1 MTTTFGQ
8 LVIGPPGS
16 GKTTYCEAM
25 SRFLKAI
32 GREVAIVNIDPANE
46 NMPYKADID
55 VSELITLE
63 DAMKDT
69 KLGPNGGLMY
79 CMEYLETN
87 IEWLLEKLKKVRK
100 TKREISNF
108 SRYTAFN
115 HLLETIDIF
124 DISSE
129 SLDDLYTNTGTIQHK
144 DIYGRVIV
152 HGMNGGAKPLLENSQ
167 FEEHYN
173 VNCI

>member
-1 MTTTFGQ
+1 MAASQNQVQKTSNPTTFGQ
-8 LVIGPPGS
+8 IVIGPPGS

-46 NMPYKADID
+46 NMPYQAEID

-79 CMEYLETN
+79 CMEYLETLVCCRSGQ
-87 IEWLLEKLKKVRK
+87 E
-100 TKREISNF
+100 
-108 SRYTAFN
+108 
-115 HLLETIDIF
+115 
-124 DISSE
+124 
-129 SLDDLYTNTGTIQHK
+129 
-144 DIYGRVIV
+144 
-152 HGMNGGAKPLLENSQ
+152 
-167 FEEHYN
+167 
-173 VNCI
+173 